1 MRHNGT
7 GGPFYRDEACGQADD
22 LADDQA
28 LVIDAWSCFSAALRV
43 NLERAQ
49 CDSRGQSKG

>member
-28 LVIDAWSCFSAALRV
+28 LVIDAWSCFSAALMW
-43 NLERAQ
+43 
-49 CDSRGQSKG
+49 GP